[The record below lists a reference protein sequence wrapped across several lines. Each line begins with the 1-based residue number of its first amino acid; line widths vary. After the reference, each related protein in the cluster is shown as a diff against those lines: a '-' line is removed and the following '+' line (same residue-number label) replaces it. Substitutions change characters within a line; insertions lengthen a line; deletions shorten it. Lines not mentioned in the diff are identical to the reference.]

1 MGGLHR
7 VRQFA
12 LALRA
17 RATQAAVEDL
27 AQNLDPRQQELFDQ
41 MPSMD
46 QRHCLA
52 VFRAL
57 REGGQTDPALLQAA
71 LIHDAGKALGPVG
84 IRHRVT
90 AVLAKALSPRLWEKL
105 DGGPG
110 SWQYPFRVH
119 RHHAA
124 LGAEL
129 AAKAGCSPE
138 VVWLVAHH
146 EDDQVEGQARDGI
159 GARLAALQAA
169 DQIN

>member
-1 MGGLHR
+1 

-12 LALRA
+12 LALGA
-17 RATQAAVEDL
+17 RTTQAPVEDL

-46 QRHCLA
+46 RRHCLA
-52 VFRAL
+52 VFRQL
-57 REGGQTDPALLQAA
+57 REAGQEDPALLQAA
-71 LIHDAGKALGPVG
+71 LIHDAGKAMGPVG
-84 IRHRVT
+84 IRHRVI
-90 AVLAKALSPRLWEKL
+90 AVLAKALWPRLWEKL

-110 SWQYPFRVH
+110 SWKYPFRVH
-119 RHHAA
+119 RNHAA

-129 AAKAGCSPE
+129 AAQAGCSPE

-146 EDDQVEGQARDGI
+146 EDGPVEAHAHDGL
-159 GARLAALQAA
+159 GGRLAALQVA